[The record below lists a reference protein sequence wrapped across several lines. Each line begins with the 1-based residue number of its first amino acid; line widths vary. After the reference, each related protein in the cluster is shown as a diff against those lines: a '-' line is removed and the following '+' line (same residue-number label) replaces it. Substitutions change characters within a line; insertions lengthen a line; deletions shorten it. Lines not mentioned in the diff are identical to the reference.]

1 MIGPVSLAS
10 FAALDWLVLLG
21 YFVLLIGASLWFTR
35 RGQKSTDDYFL
46 AGRRMPAWAA
56 AMSVMATSLSAATF
70 IGAPEISYKGD
81 LTYLS
86 SYLGLVIAAIVVAVF
101 FIPAFYR
108 ANVSTVYQLLEIRFG
123 RAVKVV
129 ASCMFMLGRVL
140 ASGARLYI
148 GAIAGAMILFGE
160 AEPLQVCAAVAAI
173 AIIGMAYTFIGGIEA
188 VIWTDVIQCFVFVGA
203 AVVSIVVLL
212 NVIPATTGEII
223 DELQHPVGWSNV
235 AEIGLAPD
243 DAREDSK
250 LTVVKSGVDTSSF
263 DRSFSTQNT
272 WGLFGIVL
280 AFSLIGIGS
289 YGTDQD
295 LTQRMLTC
303 KSARAGSWSV
313 ISGVL
318 ASIPVAFLF
327 LVVGLLLF
335 VFYQQQESFGG
346 VMPETMPEEGR
357 QAFLTFILNEM
368 PVGLSGL
375 MMAGLFAAALSSLN
389 SELNAMS
396 STLINDI
403 IKEFKPGL
411 EERTYVRLGR
421 FGVVG
426 WGLALGGF
434 AMFAAFWQSSG
445 DTALIPFALGV
456 MMFAYSGLVA
466 VFFTA
471 LFTKRGST
479 VSVMA
484 AFFIGA
490 ATVLLL
496 NWQPWTAIGWA
507 ELDVAF
513 TWKMFIAT
521 GLAFTVCVLGSPRKP
536 VAV

>member
-1 MIGPVSLAS
+1 MAPTGRPVS
-10 FAALDWLVLLG
+10 
-21 YFVLLIGASLWFTR
+21 
-35 RGQKSTDDYFL
+35 
-46 AGRRMPAWAA
+46 
-56 AMSVMATSLSAATF
+56 
-70 IGAPEISYKGD
+70 
-81 LTYLS
+81 
-86 SYLGLVIAAIVVAVF
+86 
-101 FIPAFYR
+101 
-108 ANVSTVYQLLEIRFG
+108 
-123 RAVKVV
+123 
-129 ASCMFMLGRVL
+129 
-140 ASGARLYI
+140 
-148 GAIAGAMILFGE
+148 
-160 AEPLQVCAAVAAI
+160 
-173 AIIGMAYTFIGGIEA
+173 
-188 VIWTDVIQCFVFVGA
+188 
-203 AVVSIVVLL
+203 
-212 NVIPATTGEII
+212 
-223 DELQHPVGWSNV
+223 
-235 AEIGLAPD
+235 
-243 DAREDSK
+243 
-250 LTVVKSGVDTSSF
+250 
-263 DRSFSTQNT
+263 
-272 WGLFGIVL
+272 
-280 AFSLIGIGS
+280 
-289 YGTDQD
+289 
-295 LTQRMLTC
+295 
-303 KSARAGSWSV
+303 
-313 ISGVL
+313 
-318 ASIPVAFLF
+318 
-327 LVVGLLLF
+327 
-335 VFYQQQESFGG
+335 
-346 VMPETMPEEGR
+346 
-357 QAFLTFILNEM
+357 
-368 PVGLSGL
+368 
-375 MMAGLFAAALSSLN
+375 MAGLFAAALSSLN